1 MIFLFISIFSSVF
14 VGILFKKIKPNFNE
28 GFIMIS
34 FNYLIAIILS
44 YNLFDVNISSIHLNY
59 KIVFPLMILMPTIF
73 YILNLSINKS
83 GIIKT
88 DIAQRIS
95 LIIPISASFLI
106 FGESISLFKWIGII
120 LGFGS
125 VILML
130 YKNDKTVQNNS
141 IFLALVFFGYGIID
155 ILFKQ
160 IALQKTHP
168 YTTYLFFIFTG
179 CFIISLLMSLLFKKK
194 EYKINKSV
202 YFYGILLG
210 LLNFSNI
217 YFYLKAHKIYS
228 DNPSTVFAVMN
239 FGVISLA
246 TILGVFLFKEKLSKK
261 NIFGIILAVFAI
273 IFVLYSQYKNI

>member
-1 MIFLFISIFSSVF
+1 MLFLFISIFSSVF

-28 GFIMIS
+28 GFLMIS
-34 FNYLIAIILS
+34 LNYLVAIILS
-44 YNLFDVNISSIHLNY
+44 YSLFDVSISSFNLNY
-59 KIVFPLMILMPTIF
+59 SIIFPLMFLMPTIF

-130 YKNDKTVQNNS
+130 YKNDKKVQSNS
-141 IFLALVFFGYGIID
+141 IFLVLVFFGYGIID

-160 IALQKTHP
+160 IAMQKTHP
-168 YTTYLFFIFTG
+168 YTTYLFFIFIG
-179 CFIISLLMSLLFKKK
+179 CFIISLLMSLFFKKK
-194 EYKINKSV
+194 EYKINKII
-202 YFYGILLG
+202 YLYGIILG
-210 LLNFSNI
+210 LFNFSNI
-217 YFYLKAHKIYS
+217 FFYLKAHKIYS

-261 NIFGIILAVFAI
+261 NILGIILAIFAI
-273 IFVLYSQYKNI
+273 IFVLYSQYKNL